1 MNNTLGENV
10 ARYRK
15 RIGLTQEELA
25 EKMNVSGQA
34 VSKWENGLSYPDV
47 DTLKRLAALFGCTI
61 DELVNGAP
69 AAPTVKSAEPE
80 KVDRRTLTIRV
91 KGGEASKVCV
101 RIPVLLL
108 KRAAENGKLKELL
121 GEQGDVVD
129 QVMPMI
135 LEGAVGE
142 LVNVEQGNATV
153 VIAVEDHEG

>member
-15 RIGLTQEELA
+15 QIGLTQEELA

-34 VSKWENGLSYPDV
+34 VSKWENGLSY
-47 DTLKRLAALFGCTI
+47 
-61 DELVNGAP
+61 
-69 AAPTVKSAEPE
+69 PE

-108 KRAAENGKLKELL
+108 KRAAENGKLKDLL

-142 LVNVEQGNATV
+142 LVNVEQGDATV

>member
-1 MNNTLGENV
+1 MNNTLGENI

-15 RIGLTQEELA
+15 QIGLTQEELA

-34 VSKWENGLSYPDV
+34 VSKWENDLSYPDV
-47 DTLKRLAALFGCTI
+47 ETLKRLAALFGCTL

-101 RIPVLLL
+101 RIPFANISSYSLTLIMTAAPYPFL
-108 KRAAENGKLKELL
+108 AMWPRA
-121 GEQGDVVD
+121 
-129 QVMPMI
+129 
-135 LEGAVGE
+135 
-142 LVNVEQGNATV
+142 T
-153 VIAVEDHEG
+153 